1 MNPLDTQTVAAFVRA
16 RRTLLKLTQPAL
28 AEIAGVGLRFIR
40 ELEQGKPTLRMDKVN
55 QVLRIFGHTLAPVPA
70 DRDLLFPD
78 SGPSSAAAP
87 GSTAPARTTAESAR
101 KTTGPARTTA
111 AAARTASPATR
122 GTRRTPR

>member
-1 MNPLDTQTVAAFVRA
+1 MSYLRSMNPLDTQTVAAFVRA

-87 GSTAPARTTAESAR
+87 GSTAPARTTA
-101 KTTGPARTTA
+101 T
-111 AAARTASPATR
+111 AARTASPATR